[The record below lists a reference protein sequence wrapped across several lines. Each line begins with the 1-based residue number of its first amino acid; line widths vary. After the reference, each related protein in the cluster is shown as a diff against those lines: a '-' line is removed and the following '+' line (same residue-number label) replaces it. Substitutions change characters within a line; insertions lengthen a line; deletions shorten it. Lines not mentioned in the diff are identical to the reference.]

1 MVIYNGQFKTLYS
14 RYIDIDI
21 SAMYVL
27 CYSRDLN
34 CRSKRSEATSPPT
47 VLGNGSHEA
56 RGNYEKGRIR
66 QNRCTVDLTR
76 HHKFQISLT
85 QKASLGFALLS
96 FSEIKTRKLKM
107 NIST

>member
-85 QKASLGFALLS
+85 QKASLGTFIIFRDQNEKIEDEYFQLQ
-96 FSEIKTRKLKM
+96 
-107 NIST
+107 